1 MRQPKLI
8 DYILLTTLSLIWAS
22 AFFNIKIAT
31 YSFGPVTIAF
41 LRVFFGAI
49 PVLLLCYYKN
59 IKIEAFSKDW
69 HWFAMIGFINL
80 VAPFFLIAY
89 GVKSVQSNLAAIL
102 MSTTPLSSTVLG
114 HFFTK
119 NEKFNLIKTFGILIG
134 FSGIVFLF
142 SDNILIDENNFT
154 SALLIL
160 LGSTC
165 YVVGGVLTLKISK
178 KKNENVTGSILIW
191 AIIYVRAF
199 GLGPFAGL
207 LSIFTADVGTLGKL
221 FSEATD
227 NADKKQIEGIT
238 ATGSNKSSIIRYGL
252 IPQIFPIFISQS
264 LYFFESNTRSAVI
277 LGVVG
282 AGGIGLQLTER
293 MKAQYWDQTLFIIV
307 LILIMVA
314 IIDSISRA
322 IRKRIIYE

>member
-1 MRQPKLI
+1 
-8 DYILLTTLSLIWAS
+8 LSLIWAS

-49 PVLLLCYYKN
+49 PVLLLCYFKN
-59 IKIEAFSKDW
+59 IKVEAFSKDW

-102 MSTTPLSSTVLG
+102 MSTTPLSSTVLA
-114 HFFTK
+114 HFYTK
-119 NEKFNLIKTFGILIG
+119 NEKFNLVKTIGILIG

-142 SDNILIDENNFT
+142 SDNLLIDENNFV

-191 AIIYVRAF
+191 AIIILLPLTFLIEKPFQTMPRTDSLISVIY
-199 GLGPFAGL
+199 LGIVPTGIAWL
-207 LSIFTADVGTLGKL
+207 LRFRILTT
-221 FSEATD
+221 
-227 NADKKQIEGIT
+227 N
-238 ATGSNKSSIIRYGL
+238 GL
-252 IPQIFPIFISQS
+252 IFQSQVSYLIPIFG
-264 LYFFESNTRSAVI
+264 TI
-277 LGVVG
+277 LGYIFLKELITLKVLVSLIAVCVG
-282 AGGIGLQLTER
+282 IYFVKKGGN
-293 MKAQYWDQTLFIIV
+293 KQTI
-307 LILIMVA
+307 
-314 IIDSISRA
+314 
-322 IRKRIIYE
+322 

>member
-1 MRQPKLI
+1 MKQPSLF
-8 DYILLTTLSLIWAS
+8 DYFLLTILALIWAS

-49 PVLLLCYYKN
+49 PVLLLCYFKN
-59 IKIEAFSKDW
+59 IKIEAFSNDW

-114 HFFTK
+114 HLYLK
-119 NEKFNLIKTFGILIG
+119 NEKFNFVKTIGILIG

-142 SDNILIDENNFT
+142 SDNLLIDENNFL

-165 YVVGGVLTLKISK
+165 YVIGGVLTLKISK

-191 AIIYVRAF
+191 ATIILIPLVAF
-199 GLGPFAGL
+199 IEQPWYIEPRVDSTISVIYLGLVSTGIAWL
-207 LSIFTADVGTLGKL
+207 LRFKILVK
-221 FSEATD
+221 
-227 NADKKQIEGIT
+227 N
-238 ATGSNKSSIIRYGL
+238 GL
-252 IPQIFPIFISQS
+252 IFQSQVSYLIPIFGTILSYIFLKEIITFKVFIS
-264 LYFFESNTRSAVI
+264 LVAV
-277 LGVVG
+277 VVG
-282 AGGIGLQLTER
+282 IYFVK
-293 MKAQYWDQTLFIIV
+293 KA
-307 LILIMVA
+307 
-314 IIDSISRA
+314 
-322 IRKRIIYE
+322 K

>member
-1 MRQPKLI
+1 MRTPKLI
-8 DYILLTTLSLIWAS
+8 DYVLLTILALIWAS

-31 YSFGPVTIAF
+31 YSFGPITIAF

-69 HWFAMIGFINL
+69 HWFALIGFINL

-114 HFFTK
+114 HFYTK
-119 NEKFNLIKTFGILIG
+119 NEKFNFIKTFGILIG
-134 FSGIVFLF
+134 FSGIIYLF
-142 SDNILIDENNFT
+142 SDNLLINENNFF

-165 YVVGGVLTLKISK
+165 YVVGGVLTLKISR

-191 AIIYVRAF
+191 AIIILTPLMILIEQPWNIIPRLDSTISVIY
-199 GLGPFAGL
+199 LGFVSTGIAWL
-207 LSIFTADVGTLGKL
+207 LRFRILV
-221 FSEATD
+221 
-227 NADKKQIEGIT
+227 N
-238 ATGSNKSSIIRYGL
+238 NGL
-252 IPQIFPIFISQS
+252 IFQSQVSYLIPIFGTILSFIFLKELITTKVLVS
-264 LYFFESNTRSAVI
+264 LIAVVIGIYFVKKGS
-277 LGVVG
+277 
-282 AGGIGLQLTER
+282 
-293 MKAQYWDQTLFIIV
+293 
-307 LILIMVA
+307 
-314 IIDSISRA
+314 
-322 IRKRIIYE
+322 

>member
-1 MRQPKLI
+1 MRQPKLL
-8 DYILLTTLSLIWAS
+8 DYLLLVLLALIWAS

-49 PVLLLCYYKN
+49 PVLLLCYYKD

-69 HWFAMIGFINL
+69 YWFALIGFINL

-89 GVKSVQSNLAAIL
+89 GIKSVQSNLAAIL

-114 HFFTK
+114 HFYTK
-119 NEKFNLIKTFGILIG
+119 NEKFNFIKTFGILIG

-142 SDNILIDENNFT
+142 SDNLLIDENNFI

-165 YVVGGVLTLKISK
+165 YVIGGVLTLKISK

-191 AIIYVRAF
+191 ATIILVPLVSFIEQPWNVVPRVDSTISVIYL
-199 GLGPFAGL
+199 GLVSTGMAWL
-207 LSIFTADVGTLGKL
+207 LRFRILV
-221 FSEATD
+221 
-227 NADKKQIEGIT
+227 N
-238 ATGSNKSSIIRYGL
+238 NGL
-252 IPQIFPIFISQS
+252 IFQSQVSYLIPIFG
-264 LYFFESNTRSAVI
+264 TI
-277 LGVVG
+277 LSY
-282 AGGIGLQLTER
+282 IFLKELITT
-293 MKAQYWDQTLFIIV
+293 KV
-307 LILIMVA
+307 LISLIAVSIGIYFVRKA
-314 IIDSISRA
+314 DYKKII
-322 IRKRIIYE
+322 

>member
-1 MRQPKLI
+1 MRQPKII
-8 DYILLTTLSLIWAS
+8 DYLLLVLLALIWAS

-31 YSFGPVTIAF
+31 YSYGPVTIAF

-89 GVKSVQSNLAAIL
+89 GVQSVQSNLAAIL

-114 HFFTK
+114 HFYTT
-119 NEKFNLIKTFGILIG
+119 NEKFNFIKTFGILIG
-134 FSGIVFLF
+134 FSGILYLF
-142 SDNILIDENNFT
+142 SDNLLIDENNFI

-191 AIIYVRAF
+191 ATIILIPLVSFIEQPWNLTPRLDSTVSVIYL
-199 GLGPFAGL
+199 GLVSTGIAWL
-207 LSIFTADVGTLGKL
+207 LRFRILV
-221 FSEATD
+221 
-227 NADKKQIEGIT
+227 N
-238 ATGSNKSSIIRYGL
+238 NGL
-252 IPQIFPIFISQS
+252 IFQSQVSYLIPIFG
-264 LYFFESNTRSAVI
+264 TI
-277 LGVVG
+277 LSY
-282 AGGIGLQLTER
+282 IFLRELITT
-293 MKAQYWDQTLFIIV
+293 KV
-307 LILIMVA
+307 LISLIAVC
-314 IIDSISRA
+314 IGIYFV
-322 IRKRIIYE
+322 RKADNKKLLK

>member
-1 MRQPKLI
+1 MKQPKLI
-8 DYILLTTLSLIWAS
+8 DYLLLVLLASIWAS

-69 HWFAMIGFINL
+69 YWFAIIGFINL

-89 GVKSVQSNLAAIL
+89 GVQSVQSNLAAIL

-114 HFFTK
+114 HFYTK
-119 NEKFNLIKTFGILIG
+119 NEKFNFIKTFGILIG
-134 FSGIVFLF
+134 FSGIIYLF
-142 SDNILIDENNFT
+142 SDNLLINENNLV

-191 AIIYVRAF
+191 ATIILIPLVSFIEQPWNSIPRLDSTISVIYLGIVST
-199 GLGPFAGL
+199 GLAWL
-207 LSIFTADVGTLGKL
+207 LRFKILVK
-221 FSEATD
+221 
-227 NADKKQIEGIT
+227 N
-238 ATGSNKSSIIRYGL
+238 GL
-252 IPQIFPIFISQS
+252 IFQSQVSYLIPIFG
-264 LYFFESNTRSAVI
+264 TI
-277 LGVVG
+277 LGY
-282 AGGIGLQLTER
+282 IFLKELITT
-293 MKAQYWDQTLFIIV
+293 KV
-307 LILIMVA
+307 LISLIAVSVGIYFVRKA
-314 IIDSISRA
+314 DNKKNIDNS
-322 IRKRIIYE
+322 YN

>member
-1 MRQPKLI
+1 MKQPSLF
-8 DYILLTTLSLIWAS
+8 DYCLLTILALIWAS

-41 LRVFFGAI
+41 LRVLFGAI
-49 PVLLLCYYKN
+49 PVLLLCYFKN
-59 IKIEAFSKDW
+59 IKIEAFSNDW

-114 HFFTK
+114 HLYLK
-119 NEKFNLIKTFGILIG
+119 NEKFNFVKTIGILIG

-142 SDNILIDENNFT
+142 SDNLLIDENNFL

-165 YVVGGVLTLKISK
+165 YVIGGVLTLKISK

-191 AIIYVRAF
+191 ATIILIPLVAF
-199 GLGPFAGL
+199 IEQPWYIKPRLDSTISVIYLGLVSTGIAWL
-207 LSIFTADVGTLGKL
+207 LRFKILVK
-221 FSEATD
+221 
-227 NADKKQIEGIT
+227 N
-238 ATGSNKSSIIRYGL
+238 GL
-252 IPQIFPIFISQS
+252 IFQSQVSYLIPIFGTILSYIFLKEIITFKVFIS
-264 LYFFESNTRSAVI
+264 LVAV
-277 LGVVG
+277 VVG
-282 AGGIGLQLTER
+282 IYFVK
-293 MKAQYWDQTLFIIV
+293 KA
-307 LILIMVA
+307 
-314 IIDSISRA
+314 
-322 IRKRIIYE
+322 K

>member
-1 MRQPKLI
+1 MRQPKIL
-8 DYILLTTLSLIWAS
+8 DYILLSLLALIWAS

-49 PVLLLCYYKN
+49 PVLLLCYFRK

-119 NEKFNLIKTFGILIG
+119 NEKFDFIKTFGILIG
-134 FSGIVFLF
+134 FSGILYLF
-142 SDNILIDENNFT
+142 SDNILINENNFL

-165 YVVGGVLTLKISK
+165 YVIGGVLTLKISK

-191 AIIYVRAF
+191 AVIILIPLVSVIEQPWNNTPRLDSTISVIYL
-199 GLGPFAGL
+199 GLVSTGL
-207 LSIFTADVGTLGKL
+207 AWLLRFKILV
-221 FSEATD
+221 
-227 NADKKQIEGIT
+227 N
-238 ATGSNKSSIIRYGL
+238 NGL
-252 IPQIFPIFISQS
+252 IFQSQVSYLIPIFGI
-264 LYFFESNTRSAVI
+264 I
-277 LGVVG
+277 LGYIFLNELITFKVIISLIAVVI
-282 AGGIGLQLTER
+282 GIYFVKIGN
-293 MKAQYWDQTLFIIV
+293 KIN
-307 LILIMVA
+307 
-314 IIDSISRA
+314 
-322 IRKRIIYE
+322 

>member
-1 MRQPKLI
+1 MRQPKLL
-8 DYILLTTLSLIWAS
+8 DYLLLVLLALIWAS

-49 PVLLLCYYKN
+49 PVLILCYYKD

-102 MSTTPLSSTVLG
+102 MSTTPLSSTILG
-114 HFFTK
+114 HFYTK
-119 NEKFNLIKTFGILIG
+119 NEKFNFIKTFGILIG
-134 FSGIVFLF
+134 FSGILYLF
-142 SDNILIDENNFT
+142 SDNLLIDDNNFV

-191 AIIYVRAF
+191 AVIILIPLVSFIEQPWNVTPRLDSTISVIYL
-199 GLGPFAGL
+199 GLVSTGVAWL
-207 LSIFTADVGTLGKL
+207 LRFRILVK
-221 FSEATD
+221 
-227 NADKKQIEGIT
+227 N
-238 ATGSNKSSIIRYGL
+238 GL
-252 IPQIFPIFISQS
+252 IFQSQVSYLIPIFG
-264 LYFFESNTRSAVI
+264 TI
-277 LGVVG
+277 LSY
-282 AGGIGLQLTER
+282 IFLKELITT
-293 MKAQYWDQTLFIIV
+293 KV
-307 LILIMVA
+307 LISLIAVCVGIYFVRKA
-314 IIDSISRA
+314 DN
-322 IRKRIIYE
+322 KRIT

>member
-1 MRQPKLI
+1 MRQAKLL
-8 DYILLTTLSLIWAS
+8 DYLLLILLALIWAS

-41 LRVFFGAI
+41 LRVFFGAV

-89 GVKSVQSNLAAIL
+89 GVQSVQSNLAAIL

-114 HFFTK
+114 HFYTK
-119 NEKFNLIKTFGILIG
+119 NEKFNFIKTFGILIG
-134 FSGIVFLF
+134 FSGILYLF
-142 SDNILIDENNFT
+142 SDNLLIDDDNFL

-191 AIIYVRAF
+191 AVIILIPLVSFIEQPWNVIPRLDSTISVIYL
-199 GLGPFAGL
+199 GLVSTGIAWL
-207 LSIFTADVGTLGKL
+207 LRFRILV
-221 FSEATD
+221 
-227 NADKKQIEGIT
+227 N
-238 ATGSNKSSIIRYGL
+238 NGL
-252 IPQIFPIFISQS
+252 IFQSQVSYLIPIFG
-264 LYFFESNTRSAVI
+264 TI
-277 LGVVG
+277 LSY
-282 AGGIGLQLTER
+282 IFLKELITT
-293 MKAQYWDQTLFIIV
+293 KV
-307 LILIMVA
+307 LISLIAVCVG
-314 IIDSISRA
+314 IYFV
-322 IRKRIIYE
+322 RKADNKKLLK

>member
-1 MRQPKLI
+1 MKQPKLL
-8 DYILLTTLSLIWAS
+8 DYLLLVLLALIWAS

-49 PVLLLCYYKN
+49 PVLLLCYYKD

-114 HFFTK
+114 HFYTK
-119 NEKFNLIKTFGILIG
+119 NEKFNFIKTFGILIG
-134 FSGIVFLF
+134 FSGILYLF
-142 SDNILIDENNFT
+142 SDNLLIDDNNFF
-154 SALLIL
+154 SAILIL

-165 YVVGGVLTLKISK
+165 YVVGGVLTLKISR

-191 AIIYVRAF
+191 AIIILIPLVSFIEQPWNITPRLDSTISVIYL
-199 GLGPFAGL
+199 GLVSTGIAWL
-207 LSIFTADVGTLGKL
+207 LRFRILV
-221 FSEATD
+221 
-227 NADKKQIEGIT
+227 N
-238 ATGSNKSSIIRYGL
+238 NGL
-252 IPQIFPIFISQS
+252 IFQSQVSYLIPIFG
-264 LYFFESNTRSAVI
+264 TI
-277 LGVVG
+277 LSY
-282 AGGIGLQLTER
+282 IFLKELITT
-293 MKAQYWDQTLFIIV
+293 KV
-307 LILIMVA
+307 LISLIAVCVG
-314 IIDSISRA
+314 IYFV
-322 IRKRIIYE
+322 RKADNKQTT

>member
-1 MRQPKLI
+1 MRQPKLL
-8 DYILLTTLSLIWAS
+8 DYLLLVLLALIWAS

-49 PVLLLCYYKN
+49 PVLLLCYYKD

-69 HWFAMIGFINL
+69 YWFALIGFINL

-114 HFFTK
+114 HFYTK
-119 NEKFNLIKTFGILIG
+119 NEKFNFIKTFGILIG
-134 FSGIVFLF
+134 FSGILYLF
-142 SDNILIDENNFT
+142 SDNLLIDENNFI

-165 YVVGGVLTLKISK
+165 YVIGGVLTLKISK

-191 AIIYVRAF
+191 ATIILIPLVGFTEQPWNLTPRLDSTISVVYL
-199 GLGPFAGL
+199 GLVSTGIAWL
-207 LSIFTADVGTLGKL
+207 LRFRILV
-221 FSEATD
+221 
-227 NADKKQIEGIT
+227 N
-238 ATGSNKSSIIRYGL
+238 NGL
-252 IPQIFPIFISQS
+252 IFQSQVSYLIPIFGTILSYIFLKELITVKVLVS
-264 LYFFESNTRSAVI
+264 LIAVSIGIYFVR
-277 LGVVG
+277 
-282 AGGIGLQLTER
+282 
-293 MKAQYWDQTLFIIV
+293 KADYKKIT
-307 LILIMVA
+307 
-314 IIDSISRA
+314 
-322 IRKRIIYE
+322 

>member
-1 MRQPKLI
+1 MKRPKLF
-8 DYILLTTLSLIWAS
+8 DYLLLVILALIWAS

-69 HWFAMIGFINL
+69 YWFAMIGFINL

-114 HFFTK
+114 HFYTK
-119 NEKFNLIKTFGILIG
+119 NEKFNFIKTFGILIG
-134 FSGIVFLF
+134 FSGILYLF
-142 SDNILIDENNFT
+142 SDNLLIDENNFL

-191 AIIYVRAF
+191 AVIILIPLTCFIEKPWNINPRIDSTISVIYL
-199 GLGPFAGL
+199 GLVSTGIAWL
-207 LSIFTADVGTLGKL
+207 LRFRILV
-221 FSEATD
+221 
-227 NADKKQIEGIT
+227 N
-238 ATGSNKSSIIRYGL
+238 NGL
-252 IPQIFPIFISQS
+252 IFQSQVSYLIPIFG
-264 LYFFESNTRSAVI
+264 TI
-277 LGVVG
+277 LSY
-282 AGGIGLQLTER
+282 IFLKELITT
-293 MKAQYWDQTLFIIV
+293 KV
-307 LILIMVA
+307 LISLIAVCVG
-314 IIDSISRA
+314 IYFV
-322 IRKRIIYE
+322 RKADNKKTT

>member
-1 MRQPKLI
+1 MRQPKLL
-8 DYILLTTLSLIWAS
+8 DYLLLVLLALIWAS

-31 YSFGPVTIAF
+31 YSFGPITIAF

-49 PVLLLCYYKN
+49 PVLLLCYFKD

-69 HWFAMIGFINL
+69 YWFALIGFINL

-114 HFFTK
+114 HFYTK
-119 NEKFNLIKTFGILIG
+119 NEKFNFIKTFGILIG
-134 FSGIVFLF
+134 FSGILYLF
-142 SDNILIDENNFT
+142 SDNLLIDENNFL

-191 AIIYVRAF
+191 AIIILIPLVSFIEQPWEVKPRLDSTISVIYL
-199 GLGPFAGL
+199 GLVSTGIAWL
-207 LSIFTADVGTLGKL
+207 LRFRILV
-221 FSEATD
+221 
-227 NADKKQIEGIT
+227 N
-238 ATGSNKSSIIRYGL
+238 NGL
-252 IPQIFPIFISQS
+252 IFQSQVSYLIPIFG
-264 LYFFESNTRSAVI
+264 TI
-277 LGVVG
+277 LSY
-282 AGGIGLQLTER
+282 IFLKELITT
-293 MKAQYWDQTLFIIV
+293 KV
-307 LILIMVA
+307 LISLIAVCVG
-314 IIDSISRA
+314 IYFV
-322 IRKRIIYE
+322 RKADNKKIT

>member
-1 MRQPKLI
+1 MRQPKII
-8 DYILLTTLSLIWAS
+8 DYLLLVLLALIWAS

-31 YSFGPVTIAF
+31 YSFGPITIAF

-69 HWFAMIGFINL
+69 HWFALIGFINL

-114 HFFTK
+114 HFYTT
-119 NEKFNLIKTFGILIG
+119 NEKFNFIKTFGILIG
-134 FSGIVFLF
+134 FSGILYLF
-142 SDNILIDENNFT
+142 SDNLLIDENNFL

-191 AIIYVRAF
+191 AVIILIPFVGFIEQPWNLTPRLDSTISVIYL
-199 GLGPFAGL
+199 GLVSTGL
-207 LSIFTADVGTLGKL
+207 AWLLRFRILV
-221 FSEATD
+221 
-227 NADKKQIEGIT
+227 N
-238 ATGSNKSSIIRYGL
+238 NGL
-252 IPQIFPIFISQS
+252 IFQSQVSYLIPIFG
-264 LYFFESNTRSAVI
+264 TI
-277 LGVVG
+277 LSY
-282 AGGIGLQLTER
+282 IFLKELITT
-293 MKAQYWDQTLFIIV
+293 KV
-307 LILIMVA
+307 LISLIAVCVG
-314 IIDSISRA
+314 IYFV
-322 IRKRIIYE
+322 RKADNKKIT